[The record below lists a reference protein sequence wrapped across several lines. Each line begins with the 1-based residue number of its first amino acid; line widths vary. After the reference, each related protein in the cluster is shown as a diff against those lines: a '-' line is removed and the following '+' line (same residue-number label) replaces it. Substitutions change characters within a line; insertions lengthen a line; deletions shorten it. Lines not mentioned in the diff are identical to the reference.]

1 MFKFLIGVV
10 VGIFIGVLVI
20 APNPEFSAR
29 VNDLWA
35 DARAWGQTLLG
46 TAENVAGEAAEKAG
60 EAAEQVGDAARDAGE
75 EAGDAVRDATN

>member
-1 MFKFLIGVV
+1 MFRFLIGVV

-35 DARAWGQTLLG
+35 DARAWGQTFWG
-46 TAENVAGEAAEKAG
+46 TAEEVADEAAEKAG
-60 EAAEQVGDAARDAGE
+60 DAAGQVGDAAREAGE